1 MGNQSSSTLFF
12 AIVVTYS
19 ALALH
24 LISKAQQISLI
35 WPSFDTKKND
45 FLCPGAATDVE
56 CFNFFQHLKS
66 LCSAVTSCCIMYVH

>member
-45 FLCPGAATDVE
+45 FLCPGAATDPWNVVIF
-56 CFNFFQHLKS
+56 FNIS
-66 LCSAVTSCCIMYVH
+66 NPYVLH

>member
-45 FLCPGAATDVE
+45 FYVLELLQIPGM
-56 CFNFFQHLKS
+56 F
-66 LCSAVTSCCIMYVH
+66 